1 MGFGIVRAEL
11 KRVVSLG
18 QSMTANGTVRSAQVD
33 MQQEDLHEL
42 AKLCEELRPDS
53 LYARYA
59 NKKVF
64 RHEEDFWAT
73 KEKTVRTYVKQMAD
87 KRIIKAVSLADKL
100 DIPIIYTKDQ
110 KVSLH
115 MTDRLTL
122 DGGSEAT
129 PVMNFSRHDEGT
141 TYRLQ
146 LRIGERL
153 VERLSEHQLIVLT
166 HTPGMFVL
174 DKRIYALCE
183 GFSGQLLLPFAGKAA
198 IEREQSGARSN
209 SAEREQARPKVKAA
223 IEREQSGASSRSA
236 MPLGLSKNSAER
248 EQARPKVKE
257 QVEIPRK
264 MENDYFH
271 RFILKHVA
279 RAEINAEGFDITDI
293 CLQPRACL
301 TVETSI
307 NGSHTLSLRFR
318 YGSMEYAADNKVNG
332 RVTLTEAGDSFRFV
346 RQLRDKVE
354 EQRLTE
360 VLKEVTGAETVI
372 QFSSISQLI
381 DWLRAHAPTLKAEGF
396 EVVQPSDHV
405 YYIGPLS
412 VEQSD
417 TWQGDW
423 LQTNVTVVID
433 ERQRVLA
440 EASKQVR
447 AGEHSSGMGRLRI
460 PFRDLSNTILRGEQ
474 EYMLPTGEI
483 LLIPNEWLKR
493 YADLMLI
500 GLPKGQGYQRH
511 RSQVYGNGQCREKSE
526 EGAGAQTTGTE
537 AAVEVSSKL
546 RATLRPYQKAGY
558 QWLWQ
563 NLVAQTGCCLSDEMG
578 LGKTLQTIALL
589 LKYKEATKVARPINE
604 PLPGMLF
611 SDEEMQGKSKEKT
624 AHGERLALP
633 YRTSLV
639 VAPASVVH
647 NWRNELSRFAPS
659 LSVMTYT
666 GDTSKR
672 KDKRIALMRWD
683 VVLTTYRTLLNDIE
697 LLSQNEFGIV
707 VFDESQAFKT
717 ATSQIHHAVT
727 RLQAL
732 HRMALSGTPVEN
744 NLQELWSLMN
754 VLNPNLLGDERSF
767 QKAFVNPIALQMEE
781 NRKDLLRRLIAPY
794 FLKRT
799 KEEVLSDLPE
809 RQDEVVVCA
818 MTDEQTSRYTEEL
831 SKARNEWLD
840 PAASSQGR
848 QIHILAALQ
857 RLRQI
862 ANGEGKMEVVF
873 FHLENL
879 RHTQHKVLIFSEYVT
894 LLEQVGRKMASRGW
908 NYAMLTGQTQD
919 REQVIARFQVME
931 QQEQSQ
937 TSLHSATKDTLGL
950 AKNSAAPRQNPTQG
964 QQPPNCQ
971 FFLISLKA
979 GGVGLNLTA
988 ADYVFLL
995 DPWWNRAA
1003 EEQAIAR
1010 AHRIGQ
1016 QRSVFVYRFVSAG
1029 TLEEQILT
1037 LQDRKQSLIDSVM
1050 PFICK

>member
-1 MGFGIVRAEL
+1 MLSDKPIILILRPLEWFGIVGAEL

-18 QSMTANGTVRSAQVD
+18 QFMMVDGTVRSEQVD
-33 MQQEDLHEL
+33 IQQEDLHEL
-42 AKLCEELRPDS
+42 AELCEDLRPDS

-73 KEKTVRTYVKQMAD
+73 KEKTVRQHVKQMAN
-87 KRIIKAVSLADKL
+87 KRIIRAVGLADKL
-100 DIPIIYTKDQ
+100 DIPIIYAKDQ

-115 MTDRLTL
+115 MSDRLTL
-122 DGGSEAT
+122 DGGSEVT

-153 VERLSEHQLIVLT
+153 VEQPSEHQLIVLT
-166 HTPGMFVL
+166 HNPGMFVL

-183 GFSGQLLLPFAGKAA
+183 GFSGQLLLPFA
-198 IEREQSGARSN
+198 
-209 SAEREQARPKVKAA
+209 
-223 IEREQSGASSRSA
+223 
-236 MPLGLSKNSAER
+236 
-248 EQARPKVKE
+248 VKE

-264 MENDYFH
+264 LENDYFH
-271 RFILKHVA
+271 RFILKQVA
-279 RAEINAEGFDITDI
+279 RAEINAEGFDIMDVSM
-293 CLQPRACL
+293 QPQACL
-301 TVETSI
+301 TAETSI
-307 NGSHTLSLRFR
+307 DGSHILSLRFR
-318 YGSMEYAADNKVNG
+318 YGSLEYAADNKLGG
-332 RVTLTEAGDSFRFV
+332 RVTLTEADNSFRFI
-346 RQLRDKVE
+346 RQLRNKE
-354 EQRLTE
+354 EEKRLKD
-360 VLKEVTGAETVI
+360 LLNEVTGAGTVI
-372 QFSSISQLI
+372 RFPSVSQQI
-381 DWLRAHAPTLKAEGF
+381 DWLRQYAPRLKAEGF
-396 EVVQPSDHV
+396 DVMQHSDHI

-423 LQTNVTVVID
+423 LQTDVTVVID
-433 ERQRVLA
+433 
-440 EASKQVR
+440 
-447 AGEHSSGMGRLRI
+447 GGRLRI
-460 PFRDLSNTILRGEQ
+460 PFRDLRDTILRGEQ

-493 YADLMLI
+493 YSDLMLI

-511 RSQVYGNGQCREKSE
+511 RSQILREEVKVNSE
-526 EGAGAQTTGTE
+526 KFADAQPMNADTT
-537 AAVEVSSKL
+537 VEVSPKL
-546 RATLRPYQKAGY
+546 KATLRPYQQAGF

-589 LKYKEATKVARPINE
+589 LKYKEATKVTEPITK
-604 PLPGMLF
+604 PLTGMLF
-611 SDEEMQGKSKEKT
+611 SDEEMQGKSEEGT
-624 AHGERLALP
+624 ACGERLALP

-639 VAPASVVH
+639 VAPASIVH

-697 LLSQNEFGIV
+697 QLSRSEFGIV

-727 RLQAL
+727 RLKAL
-732 HRMALSGTPVEN
+732 HQMALSGTPVEN

-767 QKAFVNPIALQMEE
+767 QNSFVNPIAVQMEE
-781 NRKDLLRRLIAPY
+781 SRRDLLRRLIAPY

-818 MTDEQTSRYTEEL
+818 MTDEQTSQYTEEL

-840 PAASSQGR
+840 PTASSQGR

-862 ANGEGKMEVVF
+862 ANGEGKMGVVF
-873 FHLENL
+873 DYLENL
-879 RHTQHKVLIFSEYVT
+879 RQTQHKVLIFSEYVT
-894 LLEQVGRKMASRGW
+894 LLEHVGGEMTNRGW
-908 NYAMLTGQTQD
+908 NYALLKGQTQD
-919 REQVIARFQVME
+919 REQVIARFQ
-931 QQEQSQ
+931 
-937 TSLHSATKDTLGL
+937 
-950 AKNSAAPRQNPTQG
+950 NSAD
-964 QQPPNCQ
+964 CQ

>member
-1 MGFGIVRAEL
+1 MPIILILLPLKWFGIVGAEL

-18 QSMTANGTVRSAQVD
+18 QFMMVDGTVRSEQVD
-33 MQQEDLHEL
+33 IQQKDFHEL
-42 AKLCEELRPDS
+42 AELCEELHPDS

-64 RHEEDFWAT
+64 RHEKDFWAT
-73 KEKTVRTYVKQMAD
+73 KEKAVRTYVKQMAD
-87 KRIIKAVSLADKL
+87 KRIIKAVSLAGKL
-100 DIPIIYTKDQ
+100 DIPIIYAKDQ
-110 KVSLH
+110 KAALH
-115 MTDRLTL
+115 MSDRLTL
-122 DGGSEAT
+122 DGGSEVI
-129 PVMNFSRHDEGT
+129 PVMNFNRHDEGT

-146 LRIGERL
+146 LRIGGRL
-153 VERLSEHQLIVLT
+153 VEQPSEHQLIVLT

-174 DKRIYALCE
+174 DKSIYALCE
-183 GFSGQLLLPFAGKAA
+183 EFSGQLLLPFV
-198 IEREQSGARSN
+198 
-209 SAEREQARPKVKAA
+209 VKD
-223 IEREQSGASSRSA
+223 
-236 MPLGLSKNSAER
+236 K
-248 EQARPKVKE
+248 
-257 QVEIPRK
+257 VEIPQK

-279 RAEINAEGFDITDI
+279 RAEINAEGFDITDV
-293 CLQPRACL
+293 CLKPRACL
-301 TVETSI
+301 TAETSI
-307 NGSHTLSLRFR
+307 DGSHILSLRFR
-318 YGSMEYAADNKVNG
+318 YGSLEYAADNKVNG
-332 RVTLTEAGDSFRFV
+332 RVTLTEADDSFRFV
-346 RQLRDKVE
+346 RQLRDKAE

-360 VLKEVTGAETVI
+360 VLRKATGRRGSGNEVTGAKTVI
-372 QFSSISQLI
+372 RFTSVSQQI
-381 DWLRAHAPTLKAEGF
+381 DWLREYAPRLKAEGF
-396 EVVQPSDHV
+396 DVVQPSDHV

-412 VEQSD
+412 VEQND

-423 LQTNVTVVID
+423 LQTDVTVVID
-433 ERQRVLA
+433 N
-440 EASKQVR
+440 
-447 AGEHSSGMGRLRI
+447 GRLRI
-460 PFRDLSNTILRGEQ
+460 PFRDLRDTILRGEQ

-493 YADLMLI
+493 YSDLMLI

-511 RSQVYGNGQCREKSE
+511 KSQILNEELRMKNEEFAAAKSSA
-526 EGAGAQTTGTE
+526 EGTPIDN
-537 AAVEVSSKL
+537 SSFFTLHSSLK
-546 RATLRPYQKAGY
+546 TSLRPYQNAGF

-589 LKYKEATKVARPINE
+589 LKYKEATKVTE
-604 PLPGMLF
+604 PVSKPLSGMLF
-611 SDEEMQGKSKEKT
+611 SDEEMQGRREEET
-624 AHGERLALP
+624 ANDKKLDLP

-717 ATSQIHHAVT
+717 ATSQIHQAVT

-754 VLNPNLLGDERSF
+754 VLNPNLLGNERSF
-767 QKAFVNPIALQMEE
+767 QNAFVNPIAVQMEE
-781 NRKDLLRRLIAPY
+781 SRRDLLRRLIAPY

-818 MTDEQTSRYTEEL
+818 MTDEQTSQYTEEL

-840 PAASSQGR
+840 PTASSQGR

-862 ANGEGKMEVVF
+862 ANGEGKMGVVF
-873 FHLENL
+873 DYLENL
-879 RHTQHKVLIFSEYVT
+879 RQTTHKALIFSEYVT
-894 LLEQVGRKMASRGW
+894 LLEQVGSEMTSRGW
-908 NYAMLTGQTQD
+908 NYALLTGQTQG
-919 REQVIARFQVME
+919 REQVIAHFQ
-931 QQEQSQ
+931 QSP
-937 TSLHSATKDTLGL
+937 D
-950 AKNSAAPRQNPTQG
+950 
-964 QQPPNCQ
+964 CQ

>member
-1 MGFGIVRAEL
+1 MPIILILRPLEWFGIVGAEL

-18 QSMTANGTVRSAQVD
+18 QFMMMDGTVRSEQVD
-33 MQQEDLHEL
+33 IQQEDLHEL
-42 AKLCEELRPDS
+42 AELCEELRPDS

-73 KEKTVRTYVKQMAD
+73 KEKAVRQHVKLMAD
-87 KRIIKAVSLADKL
+87 KRIIKAVGLADKL
-100 DIPIIYTKDQ
+100 DIPIIYANDQ

-115 MTDRLTL
+115 MSDRLTL
-122 DGGSEAT
+122 DGGSEVT
-129 PVMNFSRHDEGT
+129 PVMNFIRHDEGT

-146 LRIGERL
+146 LRIGERAVQAETKAEQARAL
-153 VERLSEHQLIVLT
+153 ARRSPHSPKARQVERPSEHQLIVLT
-166 HTPGMFVL
+166 HNPGMFVL

-183 GFSGQLLLPFAGKAA
+183 GFSGQLLLPF
-198 IEREQSGARSN
+198 
-209 SAEREQARPKVKAA
+209 V
-223 IEREQSGASSRSA
+223 
-236 MPLGLSKNSAER
+236 SK
-248 EQARPKVKE
+248 Q

-271 RFILKHVA
+271 RFILKQVT
-279 RAEINAEGFDITDI
+279 RAEINAEGFDITDVSM
-293 CLQPRACL
+293 QPQAFL
-301 TVETSI
+301 TAETSI
-307 NGSHTLSLRFR
+307 DGGHILSLRFR
-318 YGSMEYAADNKVNG
+318 YGSLEYAADNNTNG
-332 RVTLTEAGDSFRFV
+332 RVTLTEEDDSFRFV
-346 RQLRDKVE
+346 RQLRNKDE
-354 EQRLTE
+354 EKRLRDLLNE
-360 VLKEVTGAETVI
+360 MTGAGTVI
-372 QFSSISQLI
+372 RFPSVSQQI
-381 DWLRAHAPTLKAEGF
+381 DWLREYAPRLKEEGF
-396 EVVQPSDHV
+396 DVVQPSDHI

-423 LQTNVTVVID
+423 LQTDVTVVID
-433 ERQRVLA
+433 
-440 EASKQVR
+440 
-447 AGEHSSGMGRLRI
+447 GGRLRI
-460 PFRDLSNTILRGEQ
+460 PFRDLRDTILRGEQ

-493 YADLMLI
+493 YSDLMLI

-511 RSQVYGNGQCREKSE
+511 KSQISSGECRVL
-526 EGAGAQTTGTE
+526 AGASEQVRAESLELATAQPVNAET
-537 AAVEVSSKL
+537 AVEVSPKL
-546 RATLRPYQKAGY
+546 KATLRPYQQAGF

-589 LKYKEATKVARPINE
+589 LKYKEATKVTE
-604 PLPGMLF
+604 PVTKPLTGMLS
-611 SDEEMQGKSKEKT
+611 SDEEMQGKREEGT
-624 AHGERLALP
+624 ASGERLALP

-697 LLSQNEFGIV
+697 LLSREEFGIV

-727 RLQAL
+727 RLKAL

-744 NLQELWSLMN
+744 NLQELWSLMS

-767 QKAFVNPIALQMEE
+767 QNAFVNPIAVQMEE
-781 NRKDLLRRLIAPY
+781 SGEYLLSSRRDLLRRLIAPY

-818 MTDEQTSRYTEEL
+818 MTDEQTSQYTEEL

-840 PAASSQGR
+840 PTTSGQGR

-862 ANGEGKMEVVF
+862 ANGEGKMGVVF
-873 FHLENL
+873 DYLENL
-879 RHTQHKVLIFSEYVT
+879 RQTQHKVLIFSEYVT
-894 LLEQVGRKMASRGW
+894 LLEHVGGEMTNRAW
-908 NYAMLTGQTQD
+908 NYALLTGQTQD
-919 REQVIARFQVME
+919 REQVIARFQ
-931 QQEQSQ
+931 QSP
-937 TSLHSATKDTLGL
+937 D
-950 AKNSAAPRQNPTQG
+950 
-964 QQPPNCQ
+964 CQ

-1050 PFICK
+1050 PFICTCCQTWPSSKELGRT

>member
-1 MGFGIVRAEL
+1 MDI
-11 KRVVSLG
+11 
-18 QSMTANGTVRSAQVD
+18 
-33 MQQEDLHEL
+33 QQEDLHEL
-42 AKLCEELRPDS
+42 AELCGELRPDS

-64 RHEEDFWAT
+64 RREEDFWAT
-73 KEKTVRTYVKQMAD
+73 KEKAVRQHVKQMAD
-87 KRIIKAVSLADKL
+87 KRIVKAVGLADRL
-100 DIPIIYTKDQ
+100 DIPIIYAKDQ

-115 MTDRLTL
+115 ISDRLTL
-122 DGGSEAT
+122 DGGSEVT

-146 LRIGERL
+146 LRIGEKL
-153 VERLSEHQLIVLT
+153 VEQPSEHQLIVLT

-183 GFSGQLLLPFAGKAA
+183 GFSGQLLLPFAGK
-198 IEREQSGARSN
+198 G
-209 SAEREQARPKVKAA
+209 
-223 IEREQSGASSRSA
+223 
-236 MPLGLSKNSAER
+236 
-248 EQARPKVKE
+248 

-264 MENDYFH
+264 MDNDYFH

-279 RAEINAEGFDITDI
+279 RAEINAEGFDITDV
-293 CLQPRACL
+293 CLQPQACL
-301 TVETSI
+301 TAETSI
-307 NGSHTLSLRFR
+307 DGSHILSLRFR
-318 YGSMEYAADNKVNG
+318 YGSLEYAADNKANG
-332 RVTLTEAGDSFRFV
+332 RVTLTEADDSFRFV
-346 RQLRDKVE
+346 RQLRDKAE

-360 VLKEVTGAETVI
+360 VLREVTGAGTVI
-372 QFSSISQLI
+372 RFPSVSQQI
-381 DWLRAHAPTLKAEGF
+381 DWLREYAPRLKAEGF
-396 EVVQPSDHV
+396 DVVQPSDHI

-423 LQTNVTVVID
+423 LQTDVTVVID
-433 ERQRVLA
+433 N
-440 EASKQVR
+440 
-447 AGEHSSGMGRLRI
+447 GRLRI
-460 PFRDLSNTILRGEQ
+460 PFRDLRDTILRGEQ

-493 YADLMLI
+493 YSDLMLI
-500 GLPKGQGYQRH
+500 GLPKGLGYQRH
-511 RSQVYGNGQCREKSE
+511 RSQILREEAKVDSDKFATARPINSE
-526 EGAGAQTTGTE
+526 T
-537 AAVEVSSKL
+537 AVEVCSKL
-546 RATLRPYQKAGY
+546 KATLRPYQQAGF

-589 LKYKEATKVARPINE
+589 LKYKEATKATE
-604 PLPGMLF
+604 PVSKPLSGMLF
-611 SDEEMQGKSKEKT
+611 SDEEMQGKCEEKT
-624 AHGERLALP
+624 AIVERLDLP

-647 NWRNELSRFAPS
+647 NWRNELTRFAPS

-666 GDTSKR
+666 GDTAKR

-717 ATSQIHHAVT
+717 ATSQIHQAVT

-767 QKAFVNPIALQMEE
+767 QNAFVNPIAVQMEE
-781 NRKDLLRRLIAPY
+781 SGEYQLSSRRDLLRRLIAPY

-818 MTDEQTSRYTEEL
+818 MTDEQTSQYTEEL

-862 ANGEGKMEVVF
+862 ANGKGKMRVVF
-873 FHLENL
+873 DYLENL
-879 RHTQHKVLIFSEYVT
+879 RQTTHKVLIFSEYVT
-894 LLEQVGRKMASRGW
+894 LLEQVGSEMTSRSW
-908 NYAMLTGQTQD
+908 NYALLIGQTQD
-919 REQVIARFQVME
+919 REQVIARFQ
-931 QQEQSQ
+931 QSP
-937 TSLHSATKDTLGL
+937 D
-950 AKNSAAPRQNPTQG
+950 
-964 QQPPNCQ
+964 CQ

>member
-1 MGFGIVRAEL
+1 MPLILILRPIERLRERQRVGASAGMGEPSSGMGFGIVVAEL
-11 KRVVSLG
+11 KRVASLG
-18 QSMTANGTVRSAQVD
+18 QFMMVEGTVRSRLVD
-33 MQQEDLHEL
+33 NGQEDLHLL
-42 AKLCEELRPDS
+42 AELCEELRPDS

-73 KEKTVRTYVKQMAD
+73 KEKMVRTHVKQMAD
-87 KRIIKAVSLADKL
+87 RRIIKAVGLADKL
-100 DIPIIYTKDQ
+100 DIPIIYAKDQ
-110 KVSLH
+110 KAPLH
-115 MTDRLTL
+115 ISERLTL
-122 DGGSEAT
+122 DSSSEVT
-129 PVMNFSRHDEGT
+129 PVMNFSRHAEGT

-153 VERLSEHQLIVLT
+153 VERPSEHRLIVLT

-174 DKRIYALCE
+174 DKCIYALCE
-183 GFSGQLLLPFAGKAA
+183 GFSGQLLLPFALKG
-198 IEREQSGARSN
+198 
-209 SAEREQARPKVKAA
+209 
-223 IEREQSGASSRSA
+223 
-236 MPLGLSKNSAER
+236 
-248 EQARPKVKE
+248 

-293 CLQPRACL
+293 SLQPQARL
-301 TVETSI
+301 TAETSI
-307 NGSHTLSLRFR
+307 DGSHILSLRFR
-318 YGSMEYAADNKVNG
+318 YGSLEYAADNKAGG
-332 RVTLTEAGDSFRFV
+332 RVTLTEADDSFRFV
-346 RQLRDKVE
+346 RQLRDKAE
-354 EQRLTE
+354 EQRLKE
-360 VLKEVTGAETVI
+360 VLREMTGGGAVI
-372 QFSSISQLI
+372 RFPSVSEQI
-381 DWLRAHAPTLKAEGF
+381 DWLRKYAPRLKAEGF
-396 EVVQPSDHV
+396 DVVQPSDHV

-423 LQTNVTVVID
+423 LQTDVTVVV
-433 ERQRVLA
+433 ERPNDQTTG
-440 EASKQVR
+440 SPNDQI
-447 AGEHSSGMGRLRI
+447 RI
-460 PFRDLSNTILRGEQ
+460 PFRDLRDTILKGEQ
-474 EYMLPTGEI
+474 EYMLPTGER
-483 LLIPNEWLKR
+483 LLIPHEWLKR

-500 GLPKGQGYQRH
+500 GLPKGQGFQRH
-511 RSQVYGNGQCREKSE
+511 RSQIPSSEECRVKSE
-526 EGAGAQTTGTE
+526 EFATAVLSGSNEGEGI
-537 AAVEVSSKL
+537 AAANSTLYTLNSTLKC
-546 RATLRPYQKAGY
+546 TLRPYQQTGFR
-558 QWLWQ
+558 WLWQ

-589 LKYKEATKVARPINE
+589 LKYKAATEREQSGARSNSAEREQARPKVKEAMKVAE
-604 PLPGMLF
+604 PVSKPQAGMLF
-611 SDEEMQGKSKEKT
+611 SDEEMRGEPTVCGQR
-624 AHGERLALP
+624 ERLHLP

-647 NWRNELSRFAPS
+647 NWRNELGRFAPS

-666 GDTSKR
+666 GDTAKR
-672 KDKRIALMRWD
+672 KDKRTALMRWD
-683 VVLTTYRTLLNDIE
+683 VVLTTYRTLLNDID

-717 ATSQIHHAVT
+717 ATSQIHQAVT

-744 NLQELWSLMN
+744 NLLELWSLMN
-754 VLNPNLLGDERSF
+754 VLNPNLLGDARSF
-767 QKAFVNPIALQMEE
+767 QDAFVNPIAVQMEDS
-781 NRKDLLRRLIAPY
+781 RKDLLRRLIAPY

-840 PAASSQGR
+840 PTASSQGR

-862 ANGEGKMEVVF
+862 ANGEGKMGVVF
-873 FHLENL
+873 DYLENL
-879 RHTQHKVLIFSEYVT
+879 RQTQHKVLIFSEYVT
-894 LLEQVGRKMASRGW
+894 LLEQVGGEMTSRGW
-908 NYAMLTGQTQD
+908 NYALLTGQTQN
-919 REQVIARFQVME
+919 REQVIARFQ
-931 QQEQSQ
+931 QS
-937 TSLHSATKDTLGL
+937 SD
-950 AKNSAAPRQNPTQG
+950 
-964 QQPPNCQ
+964 CQ

-1050 PFICK
+1050 PFIL

>member
-1 MGFGIVRAEL
+1 MPLILILRPLEWFGIVVAEL
-11 KRVVSLG
+11 RRVASLG
-18 QSMTANGTVRSAQVD
+18 QFMMVEGTVRSQQVD
-33 MQQEDLHEL
+33 NGQEDLHLL
-42 AKLCEELRPDS
+42 AELCEELRPDS

-64 RHEEDFWAT
+64 RHKEDFWAT
-73 KEKTVRTYVKQMAD
+73 KEKMVRTHVKQMAD
-87 KRIIKAVSLADKL
+87 RRIIKAVGLADKL
-100 DIPIIYTKDQ
+100 DIPIIYAKDQ
-110 KVSLH
+110 KAPLH
-115 MTDRLTL
+115 ISERLTL
-122 DGGSEAT
+122 DSGNEVT
-129 PVMNFSRHDEGT
+129 PVMNFSRHAEGT

-153 VERLSEHQLIVLT
+153 VERPSEHQLIVLT

-174 DKRIYALCE
+174 DNRIYALCE

-198 IEREQSGARSN
+198 VERDQSGVRSR
-209 SAEREQARPKVKAA
+209 SAEREQARPKVK
-223 IEREQSGASSRSA
+223 G
-236 MPLGLSKNSAER
+236 
-248 EQARPKVKE
+248 

-293 CLQPRACL
+293 SLQPQARLMA
-301 TVETSI
+301 ETSI
-307 NGSHTLSLRFR
+307 DGSHILSLRFR
-318 YGSMEYAADNKVNG
+318 YGSLEYAADNKVNG
-332 RVTLTEAGDSFRFV
+332 RVTLTEADDSFRFV
-346 RQLRDKVE
+346 RQLRDKAE

-360 VLKEVTGAETVI
+360 VLRETTGAGTVI
-372 QFSSISQLI
+372 RFPSVSEQI
-381 DWLRAHAPTLKAEGF
+381 DWLRKYAPRLKAEGF
-396 EVVQPSDHV
+396 DVVQPSDHV

-423 LQTNVTVVID
+423 LQTDVTVVI
-433 ERQRVLA
+433 ERPNDQTT
-440 EASKQVR
+440 
-447 AGEHSSGMGRLRI
+447 SSPNDPIRI
-460 PFRDLSNTILRGEQ
+460 PFRDLRDTILKGEQ
-474 EYMLPTGEI
+474 EYMLPTGER

-500 GLPKGQGYQRH
+500 GLPKGQGFQRH
-511 RSQVYGNGQCREKSE
+511 RSQIPSSEECRVKSE
-526 EGAGAQTTGTE
+526 EFATAVLSGSNEGEGI
-537 AAVEVSSKL
+537 AAANSTLYTLNSTLKC
-546 RATLRPYQKAGY
+546 TLRPYQQTGFL
-558 QWLWQ
+558 WLWQ

-589 LKYKEATKVARPINE
+589 LKYKEATKVAE
-604 PLPGMLF
+604 PVSKPLSGMLF
-611 SDEEMQGKSKEKT
+611 SDEEMRGEPTVCGQR
-624 AHGERLALP
+624 ERLHLP

-647 NWRNELSRFAPS
+647 NWRNELGRFAPS

-666 GDTSKR
+666 GDTAKR
-672 KDKRIALMRWD
+672 KDKRMALMRWD
-683 VVLTTYRTLLNDIE
+683 VVLTTYRTLLNDID

-717 ATSQIHHAVT
+717 ATSQIHQAVT

-744 NLQELWSLMN
+744 NLLELWSLMN
-754 VLNPNLLGDERSF
+754 VLNPNLLGDARSF
-767 QKAFVNPIALQMEE
+767 QDAFVNPIAVQMEDS
-781 NRKDLLRRLIAPY
+781 RKDLLRRLIAPY

-809 RQDEVVVCA
+809 RQDEVVVCT

-831 SKARNEWLD
+831 SKARNEWLAAQTTKR
-840 PAASSQGR
+840 PAPQTT
-848 QIHILAALQ
+848 IHILAALQ

-862 ANGEGKMEVVF
+862 ANGEGKMGVVF
-873 FHLENL
+873 DYLENL
-879 RHTQHKVLIFSEYVT
+879 RQTQHKVLIFSEYVT
-894 LLEQVGRKMASRGW
+894 LLERMGGEMTRRGW
-908 NYAMLTGQTQD
+908 NYALLTGQTQN
-919 REQVIARFQVME
+919 REQVIAHFM
-931 QQEQSQ
+931 
-937 TSLHSATKDTLGL
+937 
-950 AKNSAAPRQNPTQG
+950 NSID
-964 QQPPNCQ
+964 CQ

-1029 TLEEQILT
+1029 TLEE
-1037 LQDRKQSLIDSVM
+1037 RFS
-1050 PFICK
+1050 PCKTASSR

>member
-1 MGFGIVRAEL
+1 MPIILILRPLEWFGIVGAEL

-18 QSMTANGTVRSAQVD
+18 QFMMMDGTVRSQQMD
-33 MQQEDLHEL
+33 IEQEDLHEL
-42 AKLCEELRPDS
+42 AELCEELRPDS

-73 KEKTVRTYVKQMAD
+73 KEKAVRQHVKLMAD
-87 KRIIKAVSLADKL
+87 KRIIKAVGLADKL
-100 DIPIIYTKDQ
+100 DIPIIYAKDQ

-115 MTDRLTL
+115 MSDRLTL
-122 DGGSEAT
+122 DGGSEVT
-129 PVMNFSRHDEGT
+129 PVMNFIRHDEGT

-146 LRIGERL
+146 LRIGERAVQAETKAEQARALARRSPHSPKARL
-153 VERLSEHQLIVLT
+153 VERPSEHQLIVLT
-166 HTPGMFVL
+166 HNPGMFVL

-183 GFSGQLLLPFAGKAA
+183 GFSGQLLLPF
-198 IEREQSGARSN
+198 
-209 SAEREQARPKVKAA
+209 V
-223 IEREQSGASSRSA
+223 
-236 MPLGLSKNSAER
+236 SK
-248 EQARPKVKE
+248 Q

-271 RFILKHVA
+271 RFILKQVT
-279 RAEINAEGFDITDI
+279 RAEINAEGFDITDVSM
-293 CLQPRACL
+293 QPQAFL
-301 TVETSI
+301 TAETSI
-307 NGSHTLSLRFR
+307 DGGHILSLRFR
-318 YGSMEYAADNKVNG
+318 YGSLEYAADNNTNG
-332 RVTLTEAGDSFRFV
+332 RVTLTEEDDSFRFV
-346 RQLRDKVE
+346 RQLRDKDE
-354 EQRLTE
+354 EKRLRD
-360 VLKEVTGAETVI
+360 LLNEVTGAGTVI
-372 QFSSISQLI
+372 RFPSVSQQI
-381 DWLRAHAPTLKAEGF
+381 DWLREYAPRLKEEGF
-396 EVVQPSDHV
+396 DVVQPSDHI

-417 TWQGDW
+417 TWQDDW
-423 LQTNVTVVID
+423 LQTDVTVVID
-433 ERQRVLA
+433 
-440 EASKQVR
+440 
-447 AGEHSSGMGRLRI
+447 GGRLRI
-460 PFRDLSNTILRGEQ
+460 PFRDLRDTILRGEQ

-493 YADLMLI
+493 YSDLMLI

-511 RSQVYGNGQCREKSE
+511 KSQISSGEFGVL
-526 EGAGAQTTGTE
+526 AGASEQVRAESLELATAQPVNAET
-537 AAVEVSSKL
+537 AVEVSPKL
-546 RATLRPYQKAGY
+546 KATLRPYQQAGF

-589 LKYKEATKVARPINE
+589 LKYKEATKVTE
-604 PLPGMLF
+604 PVTKPLTGMLF
-611 SDEEMQGKSKEKT
+611 SDEEMQGKREEGT
-624 AHGERLALP
+624 ASGERLALP

-697 LLSQNEFGIV
+697 LLSREEFGIV

-727 RLQAL
+727 RLKAL

-744 NLQELWSLMN
+744 NLQELWSLMS

-767 QKAFVNPIALQMEE
+767 QNAFVNPIAVQMEE
-781 NRKDLLRRLIAPY
+781 SGEYLLSSRRDLLRRLIAPY

-818 MTDEQTSRYTEEL
+818 MTDEQTSQYTEEL

-840 PAASSQGR
+840 PTTSGQGR

-862 ANGEGKMEVVF
+862 ANGEGKMGVVF
-873 FHLENL
+873 DYLENL
-879 RHTQHKVLIFSEYVT
+879 RQTQHKVLIFSEYVT
-894 LLEQVGRKMASRGW
+894 LLEHVGGEMTNRAW
-908 NYAMLTGQTQD
+908 NYALLTGQTQD
-919 REQVIARFQVME
+919 REQVIARFQ
-931 QQEQSQ
+931 QSP
-937 TSLHSATKDTLGL
+937 D
-950 AKNSAAPRQNPTQG
+950 
-964 QQPPNCQ
+964 CQ

-1050 PFICK
+1050 PFICTCCQTWPSSKESGRT

>member
-1 MGFGIVRAEL
+1 MPIILILRPLEWFGIVGAEL

-18 QSMTANGTVRSAQVD
+18 QFMMMDGTVRSEQVD
-33 MQQEDLHEL
+33 IQQEDLHEL
-42 AKLCEELRPDS
+42 AELCEELRPDS

-73 KEKTVRTYVKQMAD
+73 KEKAVRQHVKLMAD
-87 KRIIKAVSLADKL
+87 KRIIKAVGLADKL
-100 DIPIIYTKDQ
+100 DIPIIYAKDQ

-115 MTDRLTL
+115 MSDRLTL
-122 DGGSEAT
+122 DGGSEVT
-129 PVMNFSRHDEGT
+129 PVMNFIRHDEGT

-146 LRIGERL
+146 LRIGERAVQAETKAEQARALARRSPHSPKARL
-153 VERLSEHQLIVLT
+153 VERPSEHQLIVLT
-166 HTPGMFVL
+166 HNPGMFVL

-183 GFSGQLLLPFAGKAA
+183 GFSGQLLLPF
-198 IEREQSGARSN
+198 
-209 SAEREQARPKVKAA
+209 V
-223 IEREQSGASSRSA
+223 
-236 MPLGLSKNSAER
+236 SK
-248 EQARPKVKE
+248 Q

-271 RFILKHVA
+271 RFILKQVA
-279 RAEINAEGFDITDI
+279 RAEINAEGFDITDVSM
-293 CLQPRACL
+293 QPQAFL
-301 TVETSI
+301 TAETSI
-307 NGSHTLSLRFR
+307 DGGHILSLRFR
-318 YGSMEYAADNKVNG
+318 YGSLEYAADNNTNG
-332 RVTLTEAGDSFRFV
+332 RVTLTEEDDSFRFV
-346 RQLRDKVE
+346 RQLRNKDE
-354 EQRLTE
+354 EKRLRDLLNE
-360 VLKEVTGAETVI
+360 MTGAGTVI
-372 QFSSISQLI
+372 RFPSVSQQI
-381 DWLRAHAPTLKAEGF
+381 DWLREYAPRLKEEGF
-396 EVVQPSDHV
+396 DVVQPSDHI

-412 VEQSD
+412 LEQSD

-423 LQTNVTVVID
+423 LQTDVTVVID
-433 ERQRVLA
+433 
-440 EASKQVR
+440 
-447 AGEHSSGMGRLRI
+447 GGRLRI
-460 PFRDLSNTILRGEQ
+460 PFRDLRDTILRGEQ

-493 YADLMLI
+493 YSDLMLI

-511 RSQVYGNGQCREKSE
+511 KSQISSGEFRVL
-526 EGAGAQTTGTE
+526 AGASEQVRAESLELATAQPVNAET
-537 AAVEVSSKL
+537 AVEVSPKL
-546 RATLRPYQKAGY
+546 KATLRPYQQAGF

-589 LKYKEATKVARPINE
+589 LKYKEATKVTE
-604 PLPGMLF
+604 PVTKPLTGMLF
-611 SDEEMQGKSKEKT
+611 SDEEMQGKREEGT
-624 AHGERLALP
+624 ASGERLALP

-697 LLSQNEFGIV
+697 LLPREEFGIV

-727 RLQAL
+727 RLKAL

-744 NLQELWSLMN
+744 NLQELWSLMS

-767 QKAFVNPIALQMEE
+767 QNAFVNPIAVQMEGSGE
-781 NRKDLLRRLIAPY
+781 YLLSSRRDLLRRLIAPY

-818 MTDEQTSRYTEEL
+818 MTDEQTSQYTEEL

-840 PAASSQGR
+840 PTTSGQGR

-862 ANGEGKMEVVF
+862 ANGEGKMGVVF
-873 FHLENL
+873 DYLENL
-879 RHTQHKVLIFSEYVT
+879 RQTQHKVLIFSEYVT
-894 LLEQVGRKMASRGW
+894 LLEHVGGEMTNRAW
-908 NYAMLTGQTQD
+908 NYALLTGQTQD
-919 REQVIARFQVME
+919 REQVIARFQ
-931 QQEQSQ
+931 QSP
-937 TSLHSATKDTLGL
+937 D
-950 AKNSAAPRQNPTQG
+950 
-964 QQPPNCQ
+964 CQ

-1050 PFICK
+1050 PFICTCCQTWPSSKELGRT

>member
-1 MGFGIVRAEL
+1 MPIILILRPLEWFGIVGAEL

-18 QSMTANGTVRSAQVD
+18 QFMMMDGTVRNEQVD
-33 MQQEDLHEL
+33 IQQEDLHEL
-42 AKLCEELRPDS
+42 AELCEELRPDS

-59 NKKVF
+59 NKKMF

-73 KEKTVRTYVKQMAD
+73 KEKAVRQHVKLMAD
-87 KRIIKAVSLADKL
+87 KRIIKAVGLADKL
-100 DIPIIYTKDQ
+100 DIPIIYAKDQ

-115 MTDRLTL
+115 MSDRLTL
-122 DGGSEAT
+122 DGGSEVT
-129 PVMNFSRHDEGT
+129 PVMNFIRHDEGT

-146 LRIGERL
+146 LRIGERAVQAETKAEQARALARRSPHSPKARL
-153 VERLSEHQLIVLT
+153 VERPSEHQLIVLT
-166 HTPGMFVL
+166 HNPGMFVL

-183 GFSGQLLLPFAGKAA
+183 GFSGQLLLPF
-198 IEREQSGARSN
+198 
-209 SAEREQARPKVKAA
+209 V
-223 IEREQSGASSRSA
+223 
-236 MPLGLSKNSAER
+236 SK
-248 EQARPKVKE
+248 Q

-271 RFILKHVA
+271 RFILKQVA
-279 RAEINAEGFDITDI
+279 RAEINAEGFDITDVSM
-293 CLQPRACL
+293 QPQAFL
-301 TVETSI
+301 TAETSI
-307 NGSHTLSLRFR
+307 DGGHILSLRFR
-318 YGSMEYAADNKVNG
+318 YGSLEYAADNKTNG
-332 RVTLTEAGDSFRFV
+332 RVTLTEEDDSFRFV
-346 RQLRDKVE
+346 RQLRDKDE
-354 EQRLTE
+354 EKRLRD
-360 VLKEVTGAETVI
+360 LLNEVTGAGTVI
-372 QFSSISQLI
+372 RFPSVSQQI
-381 DWLRAHAPTLKAEGF
+381 DWLREYAPRLKEEGF
-396 EVVQPSDHV
+396 DVVQPSDHI

-423 LQTNVTVVID
+423 LQTDVTVVID
-433 ERQRVLA
+433 
-440 EASKQVR
+440 
-447 AGEHSSGMGRLRI
+447 GGRLRI
-460 PFRDLSNTILRGEQ
+460 PFRDLRDTILRGEQ

-493 YADLMLI
+493 YSDLMLI

-511 RSQVYGNGQCREKSE
+511 KSQISSGEFGVLAGASE
-526 EGAGAQTTGTE
+526 QVRAESLELAGAQPVNAET
-537 AAVEVSSKL
+537 AVEVSPKL
-546 RATLRPYQKAGY
+546 KATLRPYQQAGF

-589 LKYKEATKVARPINE
+589 LKYKEATKVTE
-604 PLPGMLF
+604 PVTKPLTGMLF
-611 SDEEMQGKSKEKT
+611 SDEEMQGKREEGT
-624 AHGERLALP
+624 ASGERLALP

-697 LLSQNEFGIV
+697 LLSREEYGIV

-727 RLQAL
+727 RLKAL

-744 NLQELWSLMN
+744 NLQELWSLMS

-767 QKAFVNPIALQMEE
+767 QNAFVNPIAVQMEE
-781 NRKDLLRRLIAPY
+781 SGEYLLSSRRDLLRRLIAPY

-818 MTDEQTSRYTEEL
+818 MTDEQTSQYTEEL

-840 PAASSQGR
+840 PTTSGQGR

-862 ANGEGKMEVVF
+862 ANGEGKMGVVF
-873 FHLENL
+873 DYLENL
-879 RHTQHKVLIFSEYVT
+879 RQTQHKVLIFSEYVT
-894 LLEQVGRKMASRGW
+894 FLEHVGGEMTNRAW
-908 NYAMLTGQTQD
+908 NYALLTGQTQD
-919 REQVIARFQVME
+919 REQVIARFQ
-931 QQEQSQ
+931 QSP
-937 TSLHSATKDTLGL
+937 D
-950 AKNSAAPRQNPTQG
+950 
-964 QQPPNCQ
+964 CQ

-1050 PFICK
+1050 PFICTCCQTWPSSKELGRT

>member
-1 MGFGIVRAEL
+1 MPIILILRPLEWFGIVGAEL

-18 QSMTANGTVRSAQVD
+18 QFMMMDGTVRSEQVD
-33 MQQEDLHEL
+33 IQQEDLHEL
-42 AKLCEELRPDS
+42 AELCEELRPDS

-73 KEKTVRTYVKQMAD
+73 KEKAVRQHVKLMAD
-87 KRIIKAVSLADKL
+87 KRLIKAVGLADKL
-100 DIPIIYTKDQ
+100 DIPIIYAKDQ

-115 MTDRLTL
+115 MSDRLTL
-122 DGGSEAT
+122 DGGSEVT
-129 PVMNFSRHDEGT
+129 PVMNFIRHDEGT

-146 LRIGERL
+146 LRIGERAVQAETKAEQARAL
-153 VERLSEHQLIVLT
+153 ARRSPHSPKARQAERPSEHQLIVLT
-166 HTPGMFVL
+166 HNPGMFVL

-183 GFSGQLLLPFAGKAA
+183 GFSGQLLLPF
-198 IEREQSGARSN
+198 
-209 SAEREQARPKVKAA
+209 V
-223 IEREQSGASSRSA
+223 
-236 MPLGLSKNSAER
+236 SK
-248 EQARPKVKE
+248 Q

-271 RFILKHVA
+271 RFILKQVT
-279 RAEINAEGFDITDI
+279 RAEINAEGFDITDVSM
-293 CLQPRACL
+293 QPQAFL
-301 TVETSI
+301 TAETSI
-307 NGSHTLSLRFR
+307 DGGHILSLRFR
-318 YGSMEYAADNKVNG
+318 YGSLEYAADNKTNG
-332 RVTLTEAGDSFRFV
+332 RVTLTEEDDSFRFV
-346 RQLRDKVE
+346 RQLRDKDE
-354 EQRLTE
+354 EKRLRG
-360 VLKEVTGAETVI
+360 LLNEVTGAGTVI
-372 QFSSISQLI
+372 RFPSVSQQI
-381 DWLRAHAPTLKAEGF
+381 DWLCEYAPRLKEEGF
-396 EVVQPSDHV
+396 DVVQPSDHI

-423 LQTNVTVVID
+423 LQTDVTVVID
-433 ERQRVLA
+433 
-440 EASKQVR
+440 
-447 AGEHSSGMGRLRI
+447 GGRLRI
-460 PFRDLSNTILRGEQ
+460 PFRDLRDTILRGEQ

-493 YADLMLI
+493 YSDLMLI

-511 RSQVYGNGQCREKSE
+511 KSQISSGEFRVLAGASE
-526 EGAGAQTTGTE
+526 QVRAESLELAGAQPVNAET
-537 AAVEVSSKL
+537 AVEVSPKL
-546 RATLRPYQKAGY
+546 KATLRPYQQAGF

-589 LKYKEATKVARPINE
+589 LKYKEATKVTE
-604 PLPGMLF
+604 PVTKPLTGMLF
-611 SDEEMQGKSKEKT
+611 SDEEMQGKREEGT
-624 AHGERLALP
+624 ASGERLALP

-697 LLSQNEFGIV
+697 LLSREEFGIV

-727 RLQAL
+727 WLKAL

-744 NLQELWSLMN
+744 NLQELWSLMS
-754 VLNPNLLGDERSF
+754 VLNSNLLGDERSF
-767 QKAFVNPIALQMEE
+767 QNAFVNPIAVQMEE
-781 NRKDLLRRLIAPY
+781 SSEYLLSSRRDLLRRLIAPY

-818 MTDEQTSRYTEEL
+818 MTDEQTSQYTEEL

-840 PAASSQGR
+840 PTTSGQGR

-862 ANGEGKMEVVF
+862 ANGEGKMGVVF
-873 FHLENL
+873 DYLENL
-879 RHTQHKVLIFSEYVT
+879 RQTQHKVLIFSEYVT
-894 LLEQVGRKMASRGW
+894 LLEHVGGEMTNRAW
-908 NYAMLTGQTQD
+908 NYALLTGQTQD
-919 REQVIARFQVME
+919 REQVIARFL
-931 QQEQSQ
+931 QSP
-937 TSLHSATKDTLGL
+937 D
-950 AKNSAAPRQNPTQG
+950 
-964 QQPPNCQ
+964 CQ

-1050 PFICK
+1050 PFICKS

>member
-1 MGFGIVRAEL
+1 MPIILILRPLKWFGIVGAEL

-18 QSMTANGTVRSAQVD
+18 QFMMVDGTVRSEQVD
-33 MQQEDLHEL
+33 IQQKDFHEL
-42 AKLCEELRPDS
+42 AELCEELRPDS
-53 LYARYA
+53 LYVRYA

-73 KEKTVRTYVKQMAD
+73 KEKTVKTYVKQMAD
-87 KRIIKAVSLADKL
+87 KRIVKAVGLADRL
-100 DIPIIYTKDQ
+100 DIPIIYAKDQ

-115 MTDRLTL
+115 ISDRLTL
-122 DGGSEAT
+122 DGGSEVT

-146 LRIGERL
+146 LRIGEKL
-153 VERLSEHQLIVLT
+153 VEQPSEHQLIVLT
-166 HTPGMFVL
+166 HTPGMFVF

-183 GFSGQLLLPFAGKAA
+183 GFSGQLLLPFV
-198 IEREQSGARSN
+198 
-209 SAEREQARPKVKAA
+209 VKD
-223 IEREQSGASSRSA
+223 
-236 MPLGLSKNSAER
+236 
-248 EQARPKVKE
+248 

-271 RFILKHVA
+271 RFILKHVV
-279 RAEINAEGFDITDI
+279 RAEMNAEGFDITDV
-293 CLQPRACL
+293 CLQPCACL
-301 TVETSI
+301 TAETSI
-307 NGSHTLSLRFR
+307 DGSHILSLRFR
-318 YGSMEYAADNKVNG
+318 YGSLEYAADNKTNG
-332 RVTLTEAGDSFRFV
+332 RVTLTETDDSFRFV
-346 RQLRDKVE
+346 RQLRDKAE
-354 EQRLTE
+354 EQRMTE
-360 VLKEVTGAETVI
+360 VLNGVTSAGTVI
-372 QFSSISQLI
+372 RFPSVSQQI
-381 DWLRAHAPTLKAEGF
+381 DWLREYAPKLKAEGF
-396 EVVQPSDHV
+396 DVVQPSDHI

-423 LQTNVTVVID
+423 LQTDVTVVID
-433 ERQRVLA
+433 ERQR
-440 EASKQVR
+440 
-447 AGEHSSGMGRLRI
+447 AGEQGSGMGQLRI
-460 PFRDLSNTILRGEQ
+460 PFRDLRDTILRGEQ

-493 YADLMLI
+493 YSDLMLI
-500 GLPKGQGYQRH
+500 GLPKGQGYQLH
-511 RSQVYGNGQCREKSE
+511 RSQVRSEELRVKSE
-526 EGAGAQTTGTE
+526 ELAGARTTE
-537 AAVEVSSKL
+537 AETAAAVSSKL
-546 RATLRPYQKAGY
+546 KATLRPYQQAGF

-578 LGKTLQTIALL
+578 LGKTLQTVALL
-589 LKYKEATKVARPINE
+589 LKYKEATKVTEPVNK

-611 SDEEMQGKSKEKT
+611 SDEEMQGKREEGT
-624 AHGERLALP
+624 ANGERLALP

-754 VLNPNLLGDERSF
+754 VLNPNLLGNERSF
-767 QKAFVNPIALQMEE
+767 QNAFVNPIAVQMEE
-781 NRKDLLRRLIAPY
+781 SRKDLLRRLIAPY

-818 MTDEQTSRYTEEL
+818 MTDEQTSQYTEEL

-840 PAASSQGR
+840 PTASSQGR

-862 ANGEGKMEVVF
+862 ANGEGKMGVVF
-873 FHLENL
+873 DYLENL
-879 RHTQHKVLIFSEYVT
+879 RQTQHKVLIFSEYVT
-894 LLEQVGRKMASRGW
+894 LLEHVGNEMTSRGW
-908 NYAMLTGQTQD
+908 NYALLTGQTQD
-919 REQVIARFQVME
+919 REQVIARFQ
-931 QQEQSQ
+931 QS
-937 TSLHSATKDTLGL
+937 SD
-950 AKNSAAPRQNPTQG
+950 
-964 QQPPNCQ
+964 CQ

>member
-1 MGFGIVRAEL
+1 MPLILILRPLERLRVGATAGMGFGIVVAEL
-11 KRVVSLG
+11 KRVASLG
-18 QSMTANGTVRSAQVD
+18 QFMMVEGTVRSRLVD
-33 MQQEDLHEL
+33 NGQEDLRLL
-42 AKLCEELRPDS
+42 AELCEELRPDS

-73 KEKTVRTYVKQMAD
+73 KEKMVRTHVKQMAD
-87 KRIIKAVSLADKL
+87 RRIIKAVGLADKL
-100 DIPIIYTKDQ
+100 DIPIIYAKDQ
-110 KVSLH
+110 KAPLH
-115 MTDRLTL
+115 ISERLTL
-122 DGGSEAT
+122 DSGSEVT
-129 PVMNFSRHDEGT
+129 PVMNFSRHAEGT

-153 VERLSEHQLIVLT
+153 VERPSEHQLIVLT

-174 DKRIYALCE
+174 DKCIYTLCE
-183 GFSGQLLLPFAGKAA
+183 GFSGQLLLPFAL
-198 IEREQSGARSN
+198 
-209 SAEREQARPKVKAA
+209 QA
-223 IEREQSGASSRSA
+223 
-236 MPLGLSKNSAER
+236 
-248 EQARPKVKE
+248 

-264 MENDYFH
+264 LENDYFH

-293 CLQPRACL
+293 SLQPQARLMA
-301 TVETSI
+301 EPSI
-307 NGSHTLSLRFR
+307 DGSHILSLRFR
-318 YGSMEYAADNKVNG
+318 YGSLEYAADNKAGG
-332 RVTLTEAGDSFRFV
+332 RVTLTEADDSFRFV
-346 RQLRDKVE
+346 RQLRDKAE

-360 VLKEVTGAETVI
+360 VLRKMTGGGTVI
-372 QFSSISQLI
+372 RFPSVSEQI
-381 DWLRAHAPTLKAEGF
+381 DWLRKYAPRLKAEGF
-396 EVVQPSDHV
+396 DVVQPSDHV

-417 TWQGDW
+417 TWHGDW
-423 LQTNVTVVID
+423 LQTDVTVVI
-433 ERQRVLA
+433 ERPNDQTT
-440 EASKQVR
+440 
-447 AGEHSSGMGRLRI
+447 SSPNDQTTGSPNDQIRI
-460 PFRDLSNTILRGEQ
+460 PFRDLRDTILKGEQ
-474 EYMLPTGEI
+474 EYMLPTGER
-483 LLIPNEWLKR
+483 LLIPSEWLKR

-500 GLPKGQGYQRH
+500 GLPKGQGFQRH
-511 RSQVYGNGQCREKSE
+511 RSQIPYSEECIVKSE
-526 EGAGAQTTGTE
+526 EFAASIPSPSFDPEGT
-537 AAVEVSSKL
+537 AVANSSLFTLHSSLFTLHSSLK
-546 RATLRPYQKAGY
+546 ATLRPYQQTGF

-589 LKYKEATKVARPINE
+589 LKYKAATEREQSGARSNSAEREQARPKVKEVTTVAE
-604 PLPGMLF
+604 PVSKPQAGMLF
-611 SDEEMQGKSKEKT
+611 SDEEMRGEPTIDGQR
-624 AHGERLALP
+624 ERLHLP

-666 GDTSKR
+666 GDTAKR
-672 KDKRIALMRWD
+672 KDKRTALMRWD
-683 VVLTTYRTLLNDIE
+683 VVLTTYRTLLNDID

-754 VLNPNLLGDERSF
+754 VLNPNLLGDARSF
-767 QKAFVNPIALQMEE
+767 QDAFVNPIAVQMEDS
-781 NRKDLLRRLIAPY
+781 RKDLLRRLIAPY

-840 PAASSQGR
+840 PTASSQGR

-862 ANGEGKMEVVF
+862 ANGEGKMSVVF
-873 FHLENL
+873 DYLENL
-879 RHTQHKVLIFSEYVT
+879 RQTQHKVLIFSEYVT
-894 LLEQVGRKMASRGW
+894 LLEQVGGEMTSRGW
-908 NYAMLTGQTQD
+908 NYALLTGQTQN
-919 REQVIARFQVME
+919 REQVIARFQ
-931 QQEQSQ
+931 QSP
-937 TSLHSATKDTLGL
+937 D
-950 AKNSAAPRQNPTQG
+950 
-964 QQPPNCQ
+964 CQ

-1037 LQDRKQSLIDSVM
+1037 LQERKQSLIDSVM
-1050 PFICK
+1050 PFIL

>member
-1 MGFGIVRAEL
+1 MPIILILRPLEWFGIVGAEL

-18 QSMTANGTVRSAQVD
+18 QFMMMDGTVRSEQVD
-33 MQQEDLHEL
+33 IQQEDLHEL
-42 AKLCEELRPDS
+42 AELCEELRPDS

-73 KEKTVRTYVKQMAD
+73 KEKAVRQHVKLMAD
-87 KRIIKAVSLADKL
+87 KRLIKAVGLADKL
-100 DIPIIYTKDQ
+100 DIPIIYAKDQ

-115 MTDRLTL
+115 MSDRLTL
-122 DGGSEAT
+122 DGGSEVT
-129 PVMNFSRHDEGT
+129 PVMNFIRHDEGT

-146 LRIGERL
+146 LRIGERAVQAETKAEQARAL
-153 VERLSEHQLIVLT
+153 ARRSPHSPKARQVERPSEHQLIVLT
-166 HTPGMFVL
+166 HNPGMFVL

-183 GFSGQLLLPFAGKAA
+183 GFSGQLLLPF
-198 IEREQSGARSN
+198 
-209 SAEREQARPKVKAA
+209 V
-223 IEREQSGASSRSA
+223 
-236 MPLGLSKNSAER
+236 SK
-248 EQARPKVKE
+248 Q

-271 RFILKHVA
+271 RFILKQVT
-279 RAEINAEGFDITDI
+279 RAEINAEGFDITDVSM
-293 CLQPRACL
+293 QPQAFL
-301 TVETSI
+301 TAETSI
-307 NGSHTLSLRFR
+307 DGGHILSLRFR
-318 YGSMEYAADNKVNG
+318 YGSLEYAADNKTNG
-332 RVTLTEAGDSFRFV
+332 RVTLTEEDDSFRFV
-346 RQLRDKVE
+346 RQLRDKDE
-354 EQRLTE
+354 EKRLRG
-360 VLKEVTGAETVI
+360 LLNEVTGAGTVI
-372 QFSSISQLI
+372 RFPSVSQQI
-381 DWLRAHAPTLKAEGF
+381 DWLREYAPRLKEEGF
-396 EVVQPSDHV
+396 DVVQPSDHI

-423 LQTNVTVVID
+423 LQTDVTVVID
-433 ERQRVLA
+433 
-440 EASKQVR
+440 
-447 AGEHSSGMGRLRI
+447 GGRLRI
-460 PFRDLSNTILRGEQ
+460 PFRDLRDTILRGEQ

-493 YADLMLI
+493 YSDLMLI

-511 RSQVYGNGQCREKSE
+511 KSQISSGEFRVLAGASE
-526 EGAGAQTTGTE
+526 QVRAESLELAGAQPVNAET
-537 AAVEVSSKL
+537 AVEVSPKL
-546 RATLRPYQKAGY
+546 KATLRPYQQAGF

-589 LKYKEATKVARPINE
+589 LKYKGATKVTE
-604 PLPGMLF
+604 PVTKPLTGMLF
-611 SDEEMQGKSKEKT
+611 SDEEMQGKREEGT
-624 AHGERLALP
+624 ASGERLALP

-697 LLSQNEFGIV
+697 LLSREEFGIV

-727 RLQAL
+727 RLKAL

-744 NLQELWSLMN
+744 NLQELWSLMS
-754 VLNPNLLGDERSF
+754 VLNSNLLGDERSF
-767 QKAFVNPIALQMEE
+767 QNAFVNPIAVQMEE
-781 NRKDLLRRLIAPY
+781 SSEYLLSSRRDLLRRLIAPY

-818 MTDEQTSRYTEEL
+818 MTDEQTSQYTEEL

-840 PAASSQGR
+840 PTTSGQGR

-862 ANGEGKMEVVF
+862 ANGEGKMGVVF
-873 FHLENL
+873 DYLENL
-879 RHTQHKVLIFSEYVT
+879 RQTQHKVLIFSEYVT
-894 LLEQVGRKMASRGW
+894 LLEHVGGEMTNRAW
-908 NYAMLTGQTQD
+908 NYALLTGQTQD
-919 REQVIARFQVME
+919 REQVIARFQ
-931 QQEQSQ
+931 QSP
-937 TSLHSATKDTLGL
+937 D
-950 AKNSAAPRQNPTQG
+950 
-964 QQPPNCQ
+964 CQ

-1050 PFICK
+1050 PFICKS

>member
-1 MGFGIVRAEL
+1 M
-11 KRVVSLG
+11 S
-18 QSMTANGTVRSAQVD
+18 
-33 MQQEDLHEL
+33 
-42 AKLCEELRPDS
+42 
-53 LYARYA
+53 
-59 NKKVF
+59 
-64 RHEEDFWAT
+64 
-73 KEKTVRTYVKQMAD
+73 
-87 KRIIKAVSLADKL
+87 
-100 DIPIIYTKDQ
+100 
-110 KVSLH
+110 
-115 MTDRLTL
+115 DRLTL
-122 DGGSEAT
+122 DGGSEVT
-129 PVMNFSRHDEGT
+129 PVMNFIRHDEGT

-146 LRIGERL
+146 LRIGERAVQAETKAEQARALARRSPHSPKARL
-153 VERLSEHQLIVLT
+153 VERPSEHQLIVLT
-166 HTPGMFVL
+166 HNPGMFVL

-183 GFSGQLLLPFAGKAA
+183 GFSGQLLLPF
-198 IEREQSGARSN
+198 
-209 SAEREQARPKVKAA
+209 V
-223 IEREQSGASSRSA
+223 
-236 MPLGLSKNSAER
+236 SK
-248 EQARPKVKE
+248 Q

-271 RFILKHVA
+271 RFILKQVA
-279 RAEINAEGFDITDI
+279 RAEINAEGFDITDVSM
-293 CLQPRACL
+293 QPQAFL
-301 TVETSI
+301 TAETSI
-307 NGSHTLSLRFR
+307 DGGHILSLRFR
-318 YGSMEYAADNKVNG
+318 YGSLEYAADNKANG
-332 RVTLTEAGDSFRFV
+332 RVTLTEADDSFRFV
-346 RQLRDKVE
+346 RQLRDKAE
-354 EQRLTE
+354 EQRLGE
-360 VLKEVTGAETVI
+360 VLRKATGRRGSGNEVTGARTVI
-372 QFSSISQLI
+372 RFTSVSQQI
-381 DWLRAHAPTLKAEGF
+381 DWLREYAPRLKAEGF
-396 EVVQPSDHV
+396 DVVQPSDHV

-423 LQTNVTVVID
+423 LQTDVTVVI
-433 ERQRVLA
+433 E
-440 EASKQVR
+440 E
-447 AGEHSSGMGRLRI
+447 GRLRI
-460 PFRDLSNTILRGEQ
+460 PFRDLRDTILRGEQ

-493 YADLMLI
+493 YSDLMLI
-500 GLPKGQGYQRH
+500 GLPKEQGYQRH
-511 RSQVYGNGQCREKSE
+511 KSQILRE
-526 EGAGAQTTGTE
+526 EGKGNSEKFATALPSLDGTPE
-537 AAVEVSSKL
+537 GNSSFFTLHSSL
-546 RATLRPYQKAGY
+546 RATLRPYQQAGF

-589 LKYKEATKVARPINE
+589 LKYKEATKVTE
-604 PLPGMLF
+604 PVGKPLSGMLF
-611 SDEEMQGKSKEKT
+611 SEEEMQGKREEET
-624 AHGERLALP
+624 ANDERLDLP

-683 VVLTTYRTLLNDIE
+683 VVLTSYRTLLNDIE

-717 ATSQIHHAVT
+717 ATSQIHQAVT

-754 VLNPNLLGDERSF
+754 VLNPNLLGNERSF
-767 QKAFVNPIALQMEE
+767 QNAFVNPIAVQMEE
-781 NRKDLLRRLIAPY
+781 SRRDLLRRLIAPY

-818 MTDEQTSRYTEEL
+818 MTDEQTSQYTEEL

-840 PAASSQGR
+840 PTASSQGR

-862 ANGEGKMEVVF
+862 ANGEGKMGVMF
-873 FHLENL
+873 DYLENL
-879 RHTQHKVLIFSEYVT
+879 RQTTHKVLIFSEYVT
-894 LLEQVGRKMASRGW
+894 LLEQVGSEMASRGW
-908 NYAMLTGQTQD
+908 NYALLTGQTQD
-919 REQVIARFQVME
+919 REQVIAHFQ
-931 QQEQSQ
+931 QSP
-937 TSLHSATKDTLGL
+937 D
-950 AKNSAAPRQNPTQG
+950 
-964 QQPPNCQ
+964 CQ

>member
-1 MGFGIVRAEL
+1 MPIILILRPLAWFGIVGAEL

-18 QSMTANGTVRSAQVD
+18 QFMMMDGTVRSEQVD
-33 MQQEDLHEL
+33 IQQEDLHVL
-42 AKLCEELRPDS
+42 AELCEELRPDS

-64 RHEEDFWAT
+64 RHKEDFWAT
-73 KEKTVRTYVKQMAD
+73 KEKAVRTHVKQMAD
-87 KRIIKAVSLADKL
+87 KRIIKAVGLADRQ
-100 DIPIIYTKDQ
+100 DIPIIYAKDQ
-110 KVSLH
+110 NTPLH
-115 MTDRLTL
+115 MSDRLTL
-122 DGGSEAT
+122 DGGSEVT

-146 LRIGERL
+146 LRIGERQL
-153 VERLSEHQLIVLT
+153 ERPSEHQLIVLT
-166 HTPGMFVL
+166 HNPGMFVL

-183 GFSGQLLLPFAGKAA
+183 GFSGQLLLPF
-198 IEREQSGARSN
+198 
-209 SAEREQARPKVKAA
+209 V
-223 IEREQSGASSRSA
+223 
-236 MPLGLSKNSAER
+236 
-248 EQARPKVKE
+248 VKE

-271 RFILKHVA
+271 RFILKQVA
-279 RAEINAEGFDITDI
+279 RAEINAEGFDITDVSM
-293 CLQPRACL
+293 QPQACL
-301 TVETSI
+301 TAETSI
-307 NGSHTLSLRFR
+307 DGSHILSLRFR
-318 YGSMEYAADNKVNG
+318 YGSQEYAADNKING
-332 RVTLTEAGDSFRFV
+332 RVTLTEADDSFRFV
-346 RQLRDKVE
+346 RQLRDKAE
-354 EQRLTE
+354 EQRLME
-360 VLKEVTGAETVI
+360 VLRKATGRRGSGNEVTGAKTVI
-372 QFSSISQLI
+372 RFTSVSQQI
-381 DWLRAHAPTLKAEGF
+381 DWLREYAPRLKAESF
-396 EVVQPSDHV
+396 DVVQPSDHV

-412 VEQSD
+412 VEQND

-423 LQTNVTVVID
+423 LQTDVTVVID
-433 ERQRVLA
+433 N
-440 EASKQVR
+440 
-447 AGEHSSGMGRLRI
+447 GRLRI
-460 PFRDLSNTILRGEQ
+460 PFRDLRDTILRGEQ

-493 YADLMLI
+493 YSDLMLI

-511 RSQVYGNGQCREKSE
+511 RSQILREEVKVNSEKFATALPSLDGTLEGN
-526 EGAGAQTTGTE
+526 
-537 AAVEVSSKL
+537 SSFFTLHSSL
-546 RATLRPYQKAGY
+546 RATLRPYQQAGF

-589 LKYKEATKVARPINE
+589 LKYKEATKVTE
-604 PLPGMLF
+604 PVSKPHSGMLF
-611 SDEEMQGKSKEKT
+611 SDEEMQGKREEGT
-624 AHGERLALP
+624 ANDERLDLP

-683 VVLTTYRTLLNDIE
+683 VVLTSYRTLLNDIE

-717 ATSQIHHAVT
+717 ATSQIHQAVT

-754 VLNPNLLGDERSF
+754 VLNPNLLGNERSF
-767 QKAFVNPIALQMEE
+767 QNAFVNPIAVQMEE
-781 NRKDLLRRLIAPY
+781 SRRDLLRRLIAPY

-799 KEEVLSDLPE
+799 KAEVLSDLPE

-818 MTDEQTSRYTEEL
+818 MTDEQTSQYTEEL

-840 PAASSQGR
+840 PTASSQGR

-862 ANGEGKMEVVF
+862 ANGEGKMGVVF
-873 FHLENL
+873 DYLENL
-879 RHTQHKVLIFSEYVT
+879 RQTTHKVLIFSEYVT
-894 LLEQVGRKMASRGW
+894 LLEQVGSEMTSRGW
-908 NYAMLTGQTQD
+908 NYALLTGQTQD
-919 REQVIARFQVME
+919 QEQVIAHFQ
-931 QQEQSQ
+931 QSP
-937 TSLHSATKDTLGL
+937 D
-950 AKNSAAPRQNPTQG
+950 
-964 QQPPNCQ
+964 CQ

>member
-1 MGFGIVRAEL
+1 MPIILILRPLEWFGIVGAEL

-18 QSMTANGTVRSAQVD
+18 QFMMMDGTVRNEQVD
-33 MQQEDLHEL
+33 IQQEDLHEL
-42 AKLCEELRPDS
+42 AELCEELRPDS

-73 KEKTVRTYVKQMAD
+73 KEKAVRQHVKLMAD
-87 KRIIKAVSLADKL
+87 KRIIKAVGLADKL
-100 DIPIIYTKDQ
+100 DIPIIYAKDQ

-115 MTDRLTL
+115 MSDRLTL
-122 DGGSEAT
+122 DGGSEVT
-129 PVMNFSRHDEGT
+129 PVMNFIRHDEGT

-146 LRIGERL
+146 LRIGERAVQAETKAEQARALARRSPHSPKARL
-153 VERLSEHQLIVLT
+153 VERPSEHQLIVLT
-166 HTPGMFVL
+166 HNPGMFVL

-183 GFSGQLLLPFAGKAA
+183 GFSGQLLLPF
-198 IEREQSGARSN
+198 
-209 SAEREQARPKVKAA
+209 V
-223 IEREQSGASSRSA
+223 
-236 MPLGLSKNSAER
+236 SK
-248 EQARPKVKE
+248 Q

-271 RFILKHVA
+271 RFILKQVT
-279 RAEINAEGFDITDI
+279 RAEINAEGFDITDVGM
-293 CLQPRACL
+293 QPQAFL
-301 TVETSI
+301 TAETSI
-307 NGSHTLSLRFR
+307 DGGHILSLRFR
-318 YGSMEYAADNKVNG
+318 YGSLEYAADNNTNG
-332 RVTLTEAGDSFRFV
+332 RVTLTEEDDSFRFV
-346 RQLRDKVE
+346 RQLRDKDE
-354 EQRLTE
+354 EKRLRD
-360 VLKEVTGAETVI
+360 LLNEVTGAGTVI
-372 QFSSISQLI
+372 RFPSVSQQI
-381 DWLRAHAPTLKAEGF
+381 DWLREYAPRLKEEGF
-396 EVVQPSDHV
+396 DVVQPSDHI

-423 LQTNVTVVID
+423 LQTDVTVVID
-433 ERQRVLA
+433 
-440 EASKQVR
+440 
-447 AGEHSSGMGRLRI
+447 GGRLRI
-460 PFRDLSNTILRGEQ
+460 PFRDLRDTILRGEQ

-493 YADLMLI
+493 YSDLMLI

-511 RSQVYGNGQCREKSE
+511 KSQISSGEFRVLAGAGEQVRAESLE
-526 EGAGAQTTGTE
+526 LAGAQPVDAET
-537 AAVEVSSKL
+537 AVEVSPKL
-546 RATLRPYQKAGY
+546 KATLRPYQQAGF

-589 LKYKEATKVARPINE
+589 LKYKEATKVTE
-604 PLPGMLF
+604 PVTKPLTGMLF
-611 SDEEMQGKSKEKT
+611 SDEEMQGKREEGT
-624 AHGERLALP
+624 ASGERLALP

-697 LLSQNEFGIV
+697 LLPREEFGIV

-727 RLQAL
+727 RLKAL

-744 NLQELWSLMN
+744 NLQELWSLMS

-767 QKAFVNPIALQMEE
+767 QNAFVNPIAVQMEE
-781 NRKDLLRRLIAPY
+781 SGEYLLSSRRDLLRRLIAPY

-818 MTDEQTSRYTEEL
+818 MTDEQTSQYTEEL

-840 PAASSQGR
+840 PTASSQGR

-862 ANGEGKMEVVF
+862 ANGEGKMGVVF
-873 FHLENL
+873 DYLENL
-879 RHTQHKVLIFSEYVT
+879 RQTQHKVLIFSEYVT
-894 LLEQVGRKMASRGW
+894 LLEHVGDEMTNRAW
-908 NYAMLTGQTQD
+908 NYALLTGQTQD
-919 REQVIARFQVME
+919 REQVIARFQ
-931 QQEQSQ
+931 QSP
-937 TSLHSATKDTLGL
+937 D
-950 AKNSAAPRQNPTQG
+950 
-964 QQPPNCQ
+964 CQ

-1050 PFICK
+1050 PFICTCCQTWPSSKESGRT

>member
-1 MGFGIVRAEL
+1 MPIILILRPLEWFGIVGAEL

-18 QSMTANGTVRSAQVD
+18 QFMMVDGTVRSEQVD
-33 MQQEDLHEL
+33 IQQEDLHVL
-42 AKLCEELRPDS
+42 AELCEELRPDS

-73 KEKTVRTYVKQMAD
+73 KEKAVRLHVKQMAD
-87 KRIIKAVSLADKL
+87 KRIIKAVGLADKL
-100 DIPIIYTKDQ
+100 EIPIIYVKDQ
-110 KVSLH
+110 KAPLH
-115 MTDRLTL
+115 MSDRLTL
-122 DGGSEAT
+122 DGGSEVT
-129 PVMNFSRHDEGT
+129 PVMNFNRHDEGT

-146 LRIGERL
+146 LRIGERQ
-153 VERLSEHQLIVLT
+153 VERPSEHQLIVLT
-166 HTPGMFVL
+166 HNPGMFVL

-183 GFSGQLLLPFAGKAA
+183 GFSGQLLLPF
-198 IEREQSGARSN
+198 
-209 SAEREQARPKVKAA
+209 V
-223 IEREQSGASSRSA
+223 
-236 MPLGLSKNSAER
+236 
-248 EQARPKVKE
+248 VKE

-271 RFILKHVA
+271 RFILKQVA
-279 RAEINAEGFDITDI
+279 RAEINAEGFDITDVSM
-293 CLQPRACL
+293 QPQACL
-301 TVETSI
+301 TAETSI
-307 NGSHTLSLRFR
+307 DGSHILSLRFR
-318 YGSMEYAADNKVNG
+318 YGSQEYAADNKING
-332 RVTLTEAGDSFRFV
+332 RVTLTEADDSFRFV
-346 RQLRDKVE
+346 HQLRDKAE

-360 VLKEVTGAETVI
+360 VLKAAIERDQRQTCLNSAEREQARPNVKEVTGAGTVI
-372 QFSSISQLI
+372 RFPSVSQQI
-381 DWLRAHAPTLKAEGF
+381 DWLREYAPRLKAEGF
-396 EVVQPSDHV
+396 DVVQPSDHI

-423 LQTNVTVVID
+423 LQTDVTVVID
-433 ERQRVLA
+433 N
-440 EASKQVR
+440 
-447 AGEHSSGMGRLRI
+447 GRLRI
-460 PFRDLSNTILRGEQ
+460 PFRDLRDTILRGEQ

-493 YADLMLI
+493 YSDLMLI

-511 RSQVYGNGQCREKSE
+511 RSQVRSEELRVKSE
-526 EGAGAQTTGTE
+526 VIGLPLATEGTQEFAGAQTKDAETAT
-537 AAVEVSSKL
+537 EVSSKL
-546 RATLRPYQKAGY
+546 KATLRPYQQTGF

-589 LKYKEATKVARPINE
+589 LEYKEATKMTE
-604 PLPGMLF
+604 PVSKPMTGMLF
-611 SDEEMQGKSKEKT
+611 SYEEMQGKSEEGTDTGK
-624 AHGERLALP
+624 RLALP
-633 YRTSLV
+633 YHTSLV

-647 NWRNELSRFAPS
+647 NWRNELTRFAPS

-697 LLSQNEFGIV
+697 LLSRNEFGIV

-767 QKAFVNPIALQMEE
+767 QNAFVNPIAVQMEE
-781 NRKDLLRRLIAPY
+781 SGEYQLSSRRDLLRRLIAPY

-809 RQDEVVVCA
+809 RQDEVIVCA
-818 MTDEQTSRYTEEL
+818 MTDEQTSQYTEEL

-840 PAASSQGR
+840 PTASSQGR

-862 ANGEGKMEVVF
+862 ANGDGKMGVVF
-873 FHLENL
+873 DYLENL
-879 RHTQHKVLIFSEYVT
+879 RQTQHKVLIFSEYVT
-894 LLEQVGRKMASRGW
+894 LLEHVGNEMTSRGW
-908 NYAMLTGQTQD
+908 NYALLTGQTQN
-919 REQVIARFQVME
+919 REQVIARFQ
-931 QQEQSQ
+931 QSP
-937 TSLHSATKDTLGL
+937 D
-950 AKNSAAPRQNPTQG
+950 
-964 QQPPNCQ
+964 CQ

-1050 PFICK
+1050 PFICNYNKTFVEQKGYKKYLTSKYPDKKLAVGEFEEIR